1 MNDLDPFRRRID
13 RLDEDIAR
21 LLGERFETCREVA
34 RYKRAHGIA
43 MMQPDRVAEVRA
55 HHLARGEEVGLPG
68 GFAADLF
75 ELLIDAT
82 CTMEDEIIAERQ
94 IVTEGQADPQS
105 AAAPGDD
112 A

>member
-1 MNDLDPFRRRID
+1 MNDLDPYRRRID
-13 RLDEDIAR
+13 RLDEEIAR

-34 RYKRAHGIA
+34 RYKRAHGMA

-55 HHLARGEEVGLPG
+55 NHLARGEEVGMPPG
-68 GFAADLF
+68 FTADLF

-82 CTMEDEIIAERQ
+82 CTMEDEIIAE
-94 IVTEGQADPQS
+94 GQS
-105 AAAPGDD
+105 AADGRPDSPAAAGGD

>member
-1 MNDLDPFRRRID
+1 MNDLDPYRRRID
-13 RLDEDIAR
+13 RLDEEIAR

-55 HHLARGEEVGLPG
+55 HHLARGEEVGMPPG
-68 GFAADLF
+68 FTADLF

-82 CTMEDEIIAERQ
+82 CTMEDEIIAEGQ
-94 IVTEGQADPQS
+94 TVTERGVDPPS
-105 AAAPGDD
+105 AAAGG
-112 A
+112 AA

>member
-13 RLDEDIAR
+13 RLDEEIAR

-55 HHLARGEEVGLPG
+55 HHLARGEEVGLPP
-68 GFAADLF
+68 GFTADMF
-75 ELLIDAT
+75 ELLIGAT
-82 CTMEDEIIAERQ
+82 CTMEDEIIAE
-94 IVTEGQADPQS
+94 GQVVSEDHVERP
-105 AAAPGDD
+105 AATGGDT
-112 A
+112 